1 MQEASNKIAFLGP
14 ELVEEIL
21 KFSTIQEIP
30 KGTEILKEEQYIKV
44 LPLVL
49 TGLVKVYSRF
59 DDRELLLYYIQQ
71 KESCVMSFSASINH
85 EPSKVFAV
93 TEEDSTILLL
103 PAEKLPEWLIKYPK
117 LNNLF
122 YQQYNLRYTEM
133 LETIRHVLID
143 KMDKRLHDYL
153 VEKSRLTGKSK
164 LKISHQ
170 QIANDLGTV
179 REVVSR
185 IMKKL
190 EGENLVSQKSDG
202 IKVLSSD

>member
-103 PAEKLPEWLIKYPK
+103 PAEKLPVWLIKYPK